1 MIVIVSSAVQN
12 RVRPPTL
19 QCPMSMTPCVQ
30 EYRDV
35 IRSSWGRPSI
45 PSVRTR
51 LAFMLGLPHGP
62 GERAL
67 QRSLETEA
75 RRHQDIVQGNVLD
88 TYRNLTFKS
97 VMGHLWVSQFCRQA
111 ELVVK
116 ADDDI
121 YVDLYGTFTVASRH
135 FQDQVSPPTAA
146 LQSPH
151 CSPHHTDTC
160 SATGTTSS

>member
-1 MIVIVSSAVQN
+1 
-12 RVRPPTL
+12 
-19 QCPMSMTPCVQ
+19 
-30 EYRDV
+30 
-35 IRSSWGRPSI
+35 
-45 PSVRTR
+45 
-51 LAFMLGLPHGP
+51 MLGLPHGP

-146 LQSPH
+146 LQP
-151 CSPHHTDTC
+151 CSPPTAALTTQTLAALQGRPLHDG
-160 SATGTTSS
+160 TGQQAGLHRGHQVPGTPLEQVAGVVQ